1 MELKDEADEFVPLL
15 RELIVAQVGYRFG
28 FDRNSPGIGCIEQ
41 TENIEQRTFATSRG
55 ADYGVNASSLDLKRH
70 TAQGVHAFLFFAEVA
85 FDPVATQANFCA
97 HLDPR
102 MVTTGA
108 NSAARRAGT

>member
-1 MELKDEADEFVPLL
+1 M
-15 RELIVAQVGYRFG
+15 GHRFG
-28 FDRNSPGIGCIEQ
+28 FDRNTPGGRCIEQ
-41 TENIEQRTFATSRG
+41 TENIEQRTLATPRR
-55 ADYGVNASSLDLKRH
+55 ADHGVNASSLDLKRH

-85 FDPVATQANFCA
+85 FDPVATQANLCA

>member
-1 MELKDEADEFVPLL
+1 MKPMNLFRFCASSSSL
-15 RELIVAQVGYRFG
+15 RWDTASVSIATL
-28 FDRNSPGIGCIEQ
+28 PGVRCIEQ
-41 TENIEQRTFATSRG
+41 TENIEQRTFATPRR
-55 ADYGVNASSLDLKRH
+55 ADHGVNASSLDLERH

-85 FDPVATQANFCA
+85 FEPVATQANLCA

-102 MVTTGA
+102 MVTTGG

>member
-1 MELKDEADEFVPLL
+1 MELKNEADEFVPLL
-15 RELIVAQVGYRFG
+15 RKLIVAQMGYRFA
-28 FDRNSPGIGCIEQ
+28 FDRNSPGVRCIQQ
-41 TENIEQRTFATSRG
+41 TENIEQRTFATPRW
-55 ADYGVNASSLDLKRH
+55 ADHGVNASSLNLERH

-85 FDPVATQANFCA
+85 FDPVATQANLRA

-102 MVTTGA
+102 IVTTGA